1 MQSDHWHHELFR
13 AMPDLV
19 RQLIPELAA
28 ASAAADRGPG
38 LNQNPAANQPD
49 VQQGVQPPSTYS
61 FRPVALKK
69 VAHRPDGQITSLAV
83 GSTKLSQQRPVD

>member
-1 MQSDHWHHELFR
+1 MQSDHWYHELFR

-38 LNQNPAANQPD
+38 LNQNPDANQPD
-49 VQQGVQPPSTYS
+49 VQQDVQPPSTYS
-61 FRPVALKK
+61 FRPVLLKK
-69 VAHRPDGQITSLAV
+69 VAHSPDGQITSLAV
-83 GSTKLSQQRPVD
+83 GSTKLSPSSGR